1 MLLEDDSMNVRL
13 AGIKAMSIFAA
24 KCTNI
29 RLRCLRF
36 LIDMLNDEID
46 EVRVGALRGISRF
59 NEVLTLK
66 EHEVDTVI
74 FNLNE
79 DNILL
84 RSEIYLFFGE
94 TIIEKK
100 ELFLKLIEK
109 LMGKYLKEDKHH
121 IFKLM

>member
-1 MLLEDDSMNVRL
+1 
-13 AGIKAMSIFAA
+13 
-24 KCTNI
+24 
-29 RLRCLRF
+29 
-36 LIDMLNDEID
+36 MLNDEID

-79 DNILL
+79 DNLLL